1 METGRIGRRIAYW
14 RERRAFTQAD
24 FGRMMGQTRRW
35 VQDLE
40 GGQRQQDPRLSV
52 LVRAA
57 EVLRIPLEQLLM
69 DGPPEPPS
77 ATTPP
82 VEALA
87 VIDVL
92 YRNSEDGV
100 PLPVAELRRRLTYC
114 CEAFQACHY
123 GALGRDLPP
132 LIVKARQSAAR
143 AGTEA
148 SEAHALLS
156 RVLQLTAS
164 FLHKYGT
171 ATAVQAAV
179 VADRA
184 LAAAERSGDPVAIG
198 AASRRVA
205 KSLTYQQQPRAAVDF
220 AIGAARRLSTELE
233 ASGPLGLSTLGML
246 YLSAAVASAS
256 LDRST
261 AAVRQAGDHVDQAA
275 EVADQQGADLDE
287 DYTMFGP
294 TNVGLHRVDV
304 LTRFEDG
311 WSAIE
316 AADELESEAL
326 YGLSKERQ
334 AQHLITMARAQLL
347 TRRKETAAESLVEA
361 ARLAPEEV
369 IGRQSTVDLVAD
381 VVGATPVPGGDLRRL
396 AERCGLPA

>member
-1 METGRIGRRIAYW
+1 MGAFPSTQSPDFRWRLLERIRDDSSPLDMIIPHSSPIRSPTQLNQGEAATW
-14 RERRAFTQAD
+14 RGGPLPHPGQA
-24 FGRMMGQTRRW
+24 
-35 VQDLE
+35 
-40 GGQRQQDPRLSV
+40 
-52 LVRAA
+52 
-57 EVLRIPLEQLLM
+57 
-69 DGPPEPPS
+69 PS
-77 ATTPP
+77 AALGDHAACRGAGCHRCPVPQRRRGRGSPP
-82 VEALA
+82 L
-87 VIDVL
+87 
-92 YRNSEDGV
+92 
-100 PLPVAELRRRLTYC
+100 AELRRRLTYC

-123 GALGRDLPP
+123 GALGRDLPA
-132 LIVKARQSAAR
+132 LIVRSRQSAAR
-143 AGTEA
+143 AGAEA

-164 FLHKYGT
+164 FLHKYGP

-184 LAAAERSGDPVAIG
+184 LAAAERSGDAVAIG
-198 AASRRVA
+198 SASRRVA

-246 YLSAAVASAS
+246 YLSAAVAAAS

-261 AAVRQAGDHVDQAA
+261 AAVRQASEHVDQAA

-316 AADELESEAL
+316 AADGLEGEAL
-326 YGLSKERQ
+326 HGLSKERQ

-347 TRRKETAAESLVEA
+347 TRRKETAADSLIEA
-361 ARLAPEEV
+361 ARLTPEEV

-396 AERCGLPA
+396 AARCGLPA